1 MCKLILKNNEVDYYL
16 TVLKSI
22 SKDVSGKLGYAVARN
37 IREFNNSLKEYTQFK
52 NELIVKY
59 GEQKGNEFSLS
70 QNSEKYKD
78 FQNELKPLAEIEHD
92 VPIMF
97 VNAEDVYSSC
107 LTADKIGELF
117 FMIKDGDTNG

>member
-1 MCKLILKNNEVDYYL
+1 MIFKNNEADYYL
-16 TVLKSI
+16 SVLRII
-22 SKDVSGKLGYAVARN
+22 SKDVNGKFGYAVARN
-37 IREFNNSLKEYTQFK
+37 IRELSNSLKEYTQIK

-78 FQNELKPLAEIEHD
+78 FQNELRPLAEIEHD
-92 VPIMF
+92 VPIML
-97 VNAEDVYSSC
+97 VDAEDVYKSS